1 MLGSR
6 RKYER
11 LVRNKFRKRGPCTEK
26 NQANAEGDPWWSY
39 EWPEKTTADAK
50 SDWWSSEWP
59 EKTDADAEGDW
70 WSSEWPE
77 KTDAEAEGDWWS
89 SKWPDATPDKSW
101 M

>member
-1 MLGSR
+1 MNGQKR
-6 RKYER
+6 RLQMPKVIGGH
-11 LVRNKFRKRGPCTEK
+11 LNG
-26 NQANAEGDPWWSY
+26 Q
-39 EWPEKTTADAK
+39 
-50 SDWWSSEWP
+50 